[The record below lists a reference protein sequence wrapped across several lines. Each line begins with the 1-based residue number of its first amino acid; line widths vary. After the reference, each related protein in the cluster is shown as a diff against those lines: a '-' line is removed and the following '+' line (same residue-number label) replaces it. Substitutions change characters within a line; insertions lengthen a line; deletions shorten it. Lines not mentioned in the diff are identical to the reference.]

1 MISSL
6 WQSHLAK
13 AKGSLRLAP
22 SSKAPFFS
30 IVTAGWPERNNSPR
44 LLNKPVDQTEIV
56 FALRAD
62 QGEILNEEQFF
73 ARYPNADGRYIAGL
87 TDNYYID
94 GTIGLV

>member
-1 MISSL
+1 M
-6 WQSHLAK
+6 
-13 AKGSLRLAP
+13 
-22 SSKAPFFS
+22 
-30 IVTAGWPERNNSPR
+30 
-44 LLNKPVDQTEIV
+44 DQTEIV